1 MLEKATIA
9 RPYANAAFDQAIDES
24 KLSEWSAMLNLLSVI
39 VSDDN
44 MNSVIGNPKLS
55 SEQLYQ
61 FIADIGGD
69 KLSQTGKNF
78 IRILIDAERVD
89 LAADVFEL
97 FEQKRTAAEGI
108 SDVDVISAYPM
119 DEVQVTS
126 ISESI
131 SKRLGKKIDINT
143 EEDNDLIGG
152 VIIRVGDSVIDA
164 SLRGRLKE
172 LNSVFA
178 Q

>member
-1 MLEKATIA
+1 
-9 RPYANAAFDQAIDES
+9 
-24 KLSEWSAMLNLLSVI
+24 MLNLLSVI

-44 MNSVIGNPKLS
+44 MNAVINNPKLS
-55 SEQLYQ
+55 SEQLHQ

-69 KLSQTGKNF
+69 KFSQTGKNF
-78 IRILIDAERVD
+78 IQILIDAGRISI
-89 LAADVFEL
+89 AANVFEL
-97 FEQKRTAAEGI
+97 FEQKRAAAEGI
-108 SDVDVISAYPM
+108 SDVDVISAYPL
-119 DEVQVTS
+119 DDAQVNT

-131 SKRLGKKIDINT
+131 SKRLGKKVDVNT
-143 EEDNDLIGG
+143 EVDKDLIGG
-152 VIIRVGDSVIDA
+152 IVIRAGDSVIDA

>member
-9 RPYANAAFDQAIDES
+9 RPYAEAAFAQALEEG
-24 KLSEWSAMLNLLSVI
+24 KLGEWSEMLNLLSVVI
-39 VSDDN
+39 SDEN
-44 MNSVIGNPKLS
+44 MHGVINNPTLS
-55 SEQLYQ
+55 SEQLHQ
-61 FIADIGGD
+61 FIADICGD
-69 KLSQTGKNF
+69 KLSKSGNNF
-78 IRILIDAERVD
+78 TKVLIDAERIG
-89 LAADVFEL
+89 LAVEIFSL
-97 FEQKRTAAEGI
+97 FEQKRAAAEGI
-108 SDVDVISAYPM
+108 SDVDVISAYAL
-119 DEVQVTS
+119 DDAQVNA

-143 EEDNDLIGG
+143 EEDSDLIGG
-152 VIIRVGDSVIDA
+152 VIIRAGDSVVDA

>member
-9 RPYANAAFDQAIDES
+9 RPYANAAFDQAIEEG
-24 KLSEWSAMLNLLSVI
+24 KLSEWSSMLNLLSVI
-39 VSDDN
+39 VSDNN
-44 MNSVIGNPKLS
+44 MHAVINNPKLS
-55 SEQLYQ
+55 NEQLHQ
-61 FIADIGGD
+61 FIVDVAGD

-78 IRILIDAERVD
+78 IQILIDAERIHLAVD
-89 LAADVFEL
+89 IFEL
-97 FEQKRTAAEGI
+97 FEQKRAAAEGI
-108 SDVDVISAYPM
+108 SDVEVVSAYAL
-119 DEVQVTS
+119 DGAQINT

-131 SKRLGKKIDINT
+131 SKRLGKKIDVNT
-143 EEDNDLIGG
+143 EEDKNLIGG
-152 VIIRVGDSVIDA
+152 VIIRMGDSVIDA

>member
-9 RPYANAAFDQAIDES
+9 RPYANAAFDQAIEEG
-24 KLSEWSAMLNLLSVI
+24 KLSEWSAMLNLLSMIISDGSMNAVI
-39 VSDDN
+39 N
-44 MNSVIGNPKLS
+44 NPKLG

-69 KLSQTGKNF
+69 KFNQTCKNF
-78 IRILIDAERVD
+78 IRILVDAERID
-89 LAADVFEL
+89 LSTQVFEL
-97 FEQKRTAAEGI
+97 FEQKRAAAEGI
-108 SDVDVISAYPM
+108 SDVDVVSAYPL
-119 DEVQVTS
+119 DDAQVND

-131 SKRLGKKIDINT
+131 SKRLGKKVDVNT
-143 EEDNDLIGG
+143 EEDKDLIGG
-152 VIIRVGDSVIDA
+152 IIIRAGDSVIDA

-172 LNSVFA
+172 LNSIFA

>member
-39 VSDDN
+39 VSDDS
-44 MNSVIGNPKLS
+44 MGAVINNPKLS

-61 FIADIGGD
+61 FITDIGGD
-69 KLSQTGKNF
+69 KFSQTGKNF
-78 IRILIDAERVD
+78 IRVLIDAERIG
-89 LAADVFEL
+89 LAAEVFEL

-108 SDVDVISAYPM
+108 SDVEVISAYPL
-119 DEVQVTS
+119 DDAQVS
-126 ISESI
+126 AISESI
-131 SKRLGKKIDINT
+131 SRRLGKKIDINT
-143 EEDNDLIGG
+143 DVDKDLIGG

-172 LNSVFA
+172 LNSIFA

>member
-24 KLSEWSAMLNLLSVI
+24 KLGEWSAMLNLLSVI

-44 MNSVIGNPKLS
+44 MSEVINNPRLS
-55 SEQLYQ
+55 SEQLYE
-61 FIADIGGD
+61 FMADIGGD

-78 IRILIDAERVD
+78 IRVLIDAERIN
-89 LAADVFEL
+89 LATEVFEL
-97 FEQKRTAAEGI
+97 FEKKRAAAEGI
-108 SDVDVISAYPM
+108 SEVDVISAYPL
-119 DEVQVTS
+119 DDAQVS
-126 ISESI
+126 AISESI

-143 EEDNDLIGG
+143 EENKDLIGG
-152 VIIRVGDSVIDA
+152 VIIRAGDSVIDA

>member
-39 VSDDN
+39 VSDDS
-44 MNSVIGNPKLS
+44 MSAVINNPKLS
-55 SEQLYQ
+55 DEALYQ
-61 FIADIGGD
+61 FFTDIGGD
-69 KLSQTGKNF
+69 KFSQTGKNF
-78 IRILIDAERVD
+78 IRVLIDARRIN
-89 LAADVFEL
+89 LATEVFEL
-97 FEQKRTAAEGI
+97 FERKRTAAEGI
-108 SDVDVISAYPM
+108 SDVEVISAYPL
-119 DEVQVTS
+119 DDAQVNA

-143 EEDNDLIGG
+143 DEDKDLIGG

-172 LNSVFA
+172 LNSIFA

>member
-1 MLEKATIA
+1 MLEKTTIA

-44 MNSVIGNPKLS
+44 MSSVINNPKLS
-55 SEQLYQ
+55 SEALCQ
-61 FIADIGGD
+61 FISDIGGD
-69 KLSQTGKNF
+69 KFSQTGKNF
-78 IRILIDAERVD
+78 IRILIDAERIG
-89 LAADVFEL
+89 LATEVFEL
-97 FEQKRTAAEGI
+97 FEQKRAVAEGI
-108 SDVDVISAYPM
+108 SDVEVISAYPL
-119 DEVQVTS
+119 DDVQVNA

-131 SKRLGKKIDINT
+131 SKRLGKKIDIDT
-143 EEDNDLIGG
+143 DVDKDLIGG
-152 VIIRVGDSVIDA
+152 VVIRVGDSVIDA

-172 LNSVFA
+172 LNSIFA

>member
-9 RPYANAAFDQAIDES
+9 RPYANAAFDQAIEEG
-24 KLSEWSAMLNLLSVI
+24 KLGEWSSMLNILGVI
-39 VSDDN
+39 VTDDN
-44 MNSVIGNPKLS
+44 MHSVINNPKLS

-61 FIADIGGD
+61 FITDIGGD
-69 KLSQTGKNF
+69 NLSKSFKNF
-78 IRILIDAERVD
+78 IKVLIDAERVG
-89 LAADVFEL
+89 LASNVFNI
-97 FEQKRTAAEGI
+97 FEQKRAAAEGI
-108 SDVDVISAYPM
+108 SEVDVISAYPL
-119 DEVQVTS
+119 DDAQVS
-126 ISESI
+126 AISESV
-131 SKRLGKKIDINT
+131 SKRLSKKIDINT
-143 EEDNDLIGG
+143 EEDRDLIGG

>member
-9 RPYANAAFDQAIDES
+9 RPYAEAAFAQALEEG
-24 KLSEWSAMLNLLSVI
+24 KLGEWSEMLSLLSVI
-39 VSDDN
+39 VSDES
-44 MNSVIGNPKLS
+44 MRGVINNPTLS
-55 SEQLYQ
+55 SEQLHQ
-61 FIADIGGD
+61 FIVDIAGD
-69 KLSQTGKNF
+69 KLSKTGNNF
-78 IRILIDAERVD
+78 TRVLVDAERIG
-89 LAADVFEL
+89 LAAEILSL
-97 FEQKRTAAEGI
+97 FEQKRAAAEGI
-108 SDVDVISAYPM
+108 SDVDVISAYAL
-119 DEVQVTS
+119 DDAQVNT

-143 EEDNDLIGG
+143 EEDSDLIGG
-152 VIIRVGDSVIDA
+152 VIIRAGDSVVDA

>member
-24 KLSEWSAMLNLLSVI
+24 KLSEWSVMLNLLSVI

-44 MNSVIGNPKLS
+44 MSAVINNPSLS
-55 SEQLYQ
+55 NEALYQ
-61 FIADIGGD
+61 FFADIGGD
-69 KLSQTGKNF
+69 KFSQSGKNF
-78 IRILIDAERVD
+78 IRVLIDAERID
-89 LAADVFEL
+89 LAAEVFEL
-97 FEQKRTAAEGI
+97 FEQKRAAAEGI
-108 SDVDVISAYPM
+108 SDVDVISAYPL
-119 DEVQVTS
+119 DDAQVS
-126 ISESI
+126 AISESI
-131 SKRLGKKIDINT
+131 SKRLGKKVDINT
-143 EEDNDLIGG
+143 EEDKDLIGG
-152 VIIRVGDSVIDA
+152 VIIRAGDSVIDA

>member
-1 MLEKATIA
+1 M
-9 RPYANAAFDQAIDES
+9 
-24 KLSEWSAMLNLLSVI
+24 I

-44 MNSVIGNPKLS
+44 MSGVINNPKLS

-61 FIADIGGD
+61 FIVDIAGD

-78 IRILIDAERVD
+78 VRVLIDAERIG
-89 LAADVFEL
+89 LASEVFEL
-97 FEQKRTAAEGI
+97 FEQKRAVAEGI
-108 SDVDVISAYPM
+108 SEVDVVSAYPL
-119 DEVQVTS
+119 DDAQVKT
-126 ISESI
+126 ISDAV

-143 EEDNDLIGG
+143 EADKDLIGG

>member
-9 RPYANAAFDQAIDES
+9 RPYANAAFDQAIEEG
-24 KLSEWSAMLNLLSVI
+24 KLSDWSVMLNLLSVI

-44 MNSVIGNPKLS
+44 MSAVINNPKLS

-61 FIADIGGD
+61 FFADICRD
-69 KLSQTGKNF
+69 KLSESGKNF
-78 IRILIDAERVD
+78 IRVLIDAERIN
-89 LAADVFEL
+89 LAVEVFEL
-97 FEQKRTAAEGI
+97 FEQKRAAAEGI
-108 SDVDVISAYPM
+108 SDVGVISAYPL
-119 DEVQVTS
+119 DDDQVS
-126 ISESI
+126 AISESF
-131 SKRLGKKIDINT
+131 SKRIGKKIDINT
-143 EEDNDLIGG
+143 EEDKDLIGG
-152 VIIRVGDSVIDA
+152 VIIRAGDSVIDA